1 MDIKAIR
8 EFINRHPDGVVI
20 HMVDGTSYDIPHR
33 DWVWFTPATDM
44 PESRVG
50 RFATSFYVAVEGVGS
65 LVNALLVTKV
75 VPKKLKTQSE
85 TRPSGRRKAG

>member
-8 EFINRHPDGVVI
+8 EFINRHPEGVVI
-20 HMVDGTSYDIPHR
+20 HMVDGSTYDIPHR

-44 PESRVG
+44 SEAKVG
-50 RFATSFYVAVEGVGS
+50 RFSTSFYVAVDGVGS

-75 VPKKLKTQSE
+75 VPRKPQREAKTSN
-85 TRPSGRRKAG
+85 RRRAG